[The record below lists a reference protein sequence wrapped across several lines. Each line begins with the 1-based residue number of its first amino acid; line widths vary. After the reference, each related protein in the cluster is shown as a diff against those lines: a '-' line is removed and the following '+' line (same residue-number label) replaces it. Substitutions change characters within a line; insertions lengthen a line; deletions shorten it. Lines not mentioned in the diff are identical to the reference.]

1 MGTLSQKHCI
11 PCEGGAP
18 PLEGEKLNEYL
29 IQAPG
34 WQVSDDNNSPS
45 YKTSAKQRKIRRE
58 FKFKDFK
65 EAMIF
70 VGKVADIAESE
81 GHHPDIYISYNKV
94 RIELW
99 THSIDGLSENDFIL
113 ASKIDNL

>member
-34 WQVSDDNNSPS
+34 WQVSDDN
-45 YKTSAKQRKIRRE
+45 KKINKK
-58 FKFKDFK
+58 FKFRDFK
-65 EAMIF
+65 EAMVF

>member
-34 WQVSDDNNSPS
+34 WQVSDDN
-45 YKTSAKQRKIRRE
+45 KKINKK
-58 FKFKDFK
+58 FKFRDFK
-65 EAMIF
+65 EAMVF

-81 GHHPDIYISYNKV
+81 GHHPDIHIFYNKV
-94 RIELW
+94 QLVLW
-99 THSIDGLSENDFIL
+99 THAINGLSEND
-113 ASKIDNL
+113 